1 MMRPAGNHV
10 TAALLR
16 AISAC
21 GEVSAVDRQKPIM
34 IIEDAT
40 STDWAS
46 ATFVGA
52 THVIALRFEGQAAA
66 IADAFRAFETLAECE
81 IAIPGHIVAELAAS
95 PGPTQHMSDSMV
107 AKTLTVNALT
117 IID

>member
-1 MMRPAGNHV
+1 MRPAGNHI

-16 AISAC
+16 AIAAC
-21 GEVSAVDRQKPIM
+21 GALSIADRQKPIM
-34 IIEDAT
+34 IVEDAV

-52 THVIALRFEGQAAA
+52 THVLVLRFEGSHTAVG
-66 IADAFRAFETLAECE
+66 DAFRAFEALAEAE
-81 IAIPGHIVAELAAS
+81 ITIPGHIVAELAAS
-95 PGPTQHMSDSMV
+95 PGPTQTMADNMV
-107 AKTLTVNALT
+107 AKILTVNALT

>member
-1 MMRPAGNHV
+1 MRPAGNHV

-16 AISAC
+16 AVATCGGLSA
-21 GEVSAVDRQKPIM
+21 SDRQKPIM
-34 IIEDAT
+34 VVENIV

-52 THVIALRFEGQAAA
+52 THVLDLRFEGRASD
-66 IADAFRAFETLAECE
+66 IADAFGAFESLAERE
-81 IAIPGHIVAELAAS
+81 IAIPGIIVAELVAT
-95 PGPTQHMSDSMV
+95 PGPTQSMADNMI
-107 AKTLTVNALT
+107 AKTLTVNVLT

>member
-1 MMRPAGNHV
+1 MMRASGNHV
-10 TAALLR
+10 AAALLR

-21 GEVSAVDRQKPIM
+21 GSESSADRQKPTM
-34 IIEDAT
+34 IVEEIV

-52 THVIALRFEGQAAA
+52 THAFTLRFEGDGAS
-66 IADAFRAFETLAECE
+66 IAEAFRTFKDLPERE
-81 IAIPGHIVAELAAS
+81 IAIPGHIVAELVAS
-95 PGPTQHMSDSMV
+95 PGPTQHMDDNMI
-107 AKTLTVNALT
+107 ARNLTVNVLT